1 MARTARVV
9 LPDVPLHVI
18 QRGNNKQPCF
28 RGDGDCRRLLSI
40 LGEQAAKTGCA
51 VHAYVL
57 MSNHIHLLVTPPHA
71 IAIGQMMKAVLQEY
85 SQYFN
90 WKHQRTGGL
99 WEGRFRSSLVQR
111 EDYFLVCQRYIE
123 LNPVRA
129 GMVEHPGDYKWSSY
143 RCNGRGISDPIV
155 APHIV
160 YLGLADSESARRKV
174 YRELF
179 QSEIDNHVLQ
189 HIRDAVRGN
198 RALGSA
204 AFVEQIESQTGRKMR
219 SHHRGRPRKSTA
231 GP

>member
-9 LPDVPLHVI
+9 LPDVPMHVI

-28 RGDGDCRRLLSI
+28 RGAADFRRLLNI
-40 LGEQAAKTGCA
+40 LGEQSGKTGCA

-57 MSNHIHLLVTPPHA
+57 MSNHIHLLVTPPRA
-71 IAIGQMMKAVLQEY
+71 LAIGEMMKGVLQEY

-99 WEGRFRSSLVQR
+99 WEGRFRSSLVQS

-129 GMVEHPGDYKWSSY
+129 GMAERPEDYKWSSY

-155 APHIV
+155 SPHSV
-160 YLGLADSESARRKV
+160 YLGLAESENVRRKV

-179 QSEIDNHVLQ
+179 QSEIDDHVLQ

-204 AFVEQIESQTGRKMR
+204 AFVEKIEAQTGCKMR
-219 SHHRGRPRKSTA
+219 SNHKGRPKKSA
-231 GP
+231 ARP